1 MPRNWGMKKQCDV
14 SVLPDGWCF
23 VLMTEE
29 EAEEDNGWY
38 VVDQFGAHVMGPFAD
53 LTEARNAYGDALSWD
68 D

>member
-1 MPRNWGMKKQCDV
+1 MPRNWGIRKQCDV
-14 SVLPDGWCF
+14 PVLPDGWRF
-23 VLMTEE
+23 AHVTD

-53 LTEARNAYGDALSWD
+53 EAEARNAYGDALSWD